1 MVGNAHTLIGCLSTL
16 DQRLISISGGSRAE
30 LICYCRKLTDYVRC
44 PLLGLKRTSGE
55 GARMST
61 FDPRRTFAIKKGQ
74 NTFMKCRFARNSD
87 SVCMSVA
94 CRRSKL
100 RVEARGA
107 FIMGLGESL

>member
-1 MVGNAHTLIGCLSTL
+1 MRTGRFRFSMAGLSHPVKAL
-16 DQRLISISGGSRAE
+16 E
-30 LICYCRKLTDYVRC
+30 C
-44 PLLGLKRTSGE
+44 PLLTQGGHSQ
-55 GARMST
+55 S
-61 FDPRRTFAIKKGQ
+61 KKEQ